1 MIRGDFIVDINV
13 EKMLAKVGI
22 TGMVAAVLMI
32 VFGILVIAFSHLIAW
47 IIGLYL
53 IITGIVNLIG
63 HISPKK

>member
-1 MIRGDFIVDINV
+1 VDINV

-32 VFGILVIAFSHLIAW
+32 IFGILVIAFQALIAW

-53 IITGIVNLIG
+53 IVVGLVNLIG

>member
-1 MIRGDFIVDINV
+1 
-13 EKMLAKVGI
+13 MLAKVGI

-32 VFGILVIAFSHLIAW
+32 VFGILVIAFQALIAW